1 MEPAAAK
8 AAAEYLEKGCPP
20 PDDEILLRSSAG
32 ISFLTDFLRDQYLKD
47 YIPAG
52 GSKIKFVTGR
62 SGSGKTHFGRLMRAA
77 AESTG
82 FLTVTFSAR
91 DIWLHDFS
99 VLYLEILRQCS
110 LEHVLKGCADQIIR
124 EMGDDPSAI
133 PEGQTY
139 MDHLSDKGEADAIT
153 RSSIREALR
162 SRFTRNPRLDN
173 NFALCCSL
181 LTGSI
186 LGHPVLEATNEA
198 LLLSWLYGDRTV
210 KFSQLRAL
218 GLSPARITKFNARN
232 MLRSLCETVKLGG
245 HAGIF
250 VFADDLEILLNR
262 TGSDHVRYT
271 KLRRDDTYE
280 SIRQL
285 IDDIDSMRYL
295 FFLFGF
301 DRELADNENSGLKS
315 YQALWMRIQSEVSG
329 TRFNRFADI
338 LDLDALSDQIYT
350 PEVMCEMAVK
360 LSGILSEAGTACHPL
375 SEEKALTLADRARYG
390 GLGLPLLVNQY
401 VVKGDGDDV

>member
-62 SGSGKTHFGRLMRAA
+62 SGSGKTHFGRLIRKA
-77 AESTG
+77 AEDAG

-99 VLYLEILRQCS
+99 ILYLEILRQCS
-110 LEHVLKGCADQIIR
+110 LEHILKGCADQIIR

-139 MDHLSDKGEADAIT
+139 MDYLSDKGEADAIT

-162 SRFTRNPRLDN
+162 TRFTRNPRLDN

-186 LGHPVLEATNEA
+186 LGHPVLEAANEA
-198 LLLSWLYGDRTV
+198 LLLSWLYGDKSV
-210 KFSQLRAL
+210 KLSQLRAL

-232 MLRSLCETVKLGG
+232 ILRSLCEAVKLSG

-250 VFADDLEILLNR
+250 VFADDLEILVNR
-262 TGSDHVRYT
+262 AGSERVRYT

-301 DRELADNENSGLKS
+301 DRELADNESSGLKS
-315 YQALWMRIQSEVSG
+315 YQALWMRIQNEVSG
-329 TRFNRFADI
+329 THFNRFADI
-338 LDLDALSDQIYT
+338 LDLDVLSDQIYS
-350 PEVMCEMAVK
+350 PAVMCEMAEK
-360 LSGILSEAGTACHPL
+360 LGGILCEAGLPFHPL
-375 SEEKALTLADRARYG
+375 DEEKALTLTDRARYG
-390 GLGLPLLVNQY
+390 GLGLPILVNQY